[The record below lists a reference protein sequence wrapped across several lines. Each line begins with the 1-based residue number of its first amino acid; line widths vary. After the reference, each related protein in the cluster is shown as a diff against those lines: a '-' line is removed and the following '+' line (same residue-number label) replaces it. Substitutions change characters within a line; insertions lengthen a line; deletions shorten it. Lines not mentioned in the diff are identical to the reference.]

1 MNRCPTVPVAPR
13 TPTGIGCVGCCI
25 PVRGY
30 LVVKADLMGDELA
43 NFFDAAA
50 DPPDVLVVA
59 TDIDAMSTGGEVGC
73 AYDYLLLKKENS
85 GSI

>member
-1 MNRCPTVPVAPR
+1 
-13 TPTGIGCVGCCI
+13 
-25 PVRGY
+25 
-30 LVVKADLMGDELA
+30 MGDELA